1 MSKSKGWSERQAQ
14 ILEVLSMM
22 SDGARPNELAAKLD
36 ITTLY
41 AAILLSRYRKQGI
54 LVKRVCDDGKCRYL
68 LSSKGERKNAYL
80 ESLKE

>member
-1 MSKSKGWSERQAQ
+1 MGKGWSERQAQ

-22 SDGARPNELAAKLD
+22 SDGARPNELADKLG

-41 AAILLSRYRKQGI
+41 AAILLSRYRNQGI
-54 LVKRVCDDGKCRYL
+54 LVKRVCTDGRCRYL
-68 LSSKGERKNAYL
+68 LSSKGERKRAYL